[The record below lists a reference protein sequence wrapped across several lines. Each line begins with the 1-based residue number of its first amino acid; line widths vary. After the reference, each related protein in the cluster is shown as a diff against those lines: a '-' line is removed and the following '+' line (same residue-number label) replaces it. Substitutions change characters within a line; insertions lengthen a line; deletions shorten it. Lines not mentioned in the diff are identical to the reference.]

1 MSMHTMTARIHR
13 ILFLLLWGCIACG
26 PGCSDSARNDE
37 APSEGT
43 SSNRYNQGNLVSG
56 ITAQA
61 GGSVFLIGSGIY
73 DITGPAGELPM
84 MGYAVSDQK
93 TAGIHMRLRSRA
105 FVIGDGTK
113 RVVFVSADLGQ
124 LFQMVKVKVSEKIAA
139 NAELAR
145 YYDTKNVLLSATHTH
160 SGPGGYSGYF
170 LYDATINGFVKQ
182 NFNAIVDG
190 IYQSIL
196 RAHHNV
202 KPGKI
207 LVNEGTLEGCG
218 GNRAVEAY
226 NNNPAAERARY
237 ESITDKTM
245 TLLKLVGLDGE
256 EIGMVNWYA
265 VHPDSIGPENKLI
278 SSDNKGWASYLFEK
292 DKGTDYLASKTFVA
306 AFAQSNAGDVTP
318 NIGFGLAPPDLTF
331 EKNKS
336 LENAVLKQYSKAKE
350 LYNGATRELTG
361 SVDFRHEWVDMRTLY
376 VASAGTTTC
385 AAGMGASFSAG
396 SPYDNPSPVPLFPNG
411 TTVDSV
417 RWSED
422 AGKAALSG
430 FLGGIFA
437 FAWPATNNAAY
448 KACHAEKPVLI
459 PTGVAHL
466 NINGPTMTP
475 QIMPLQVLKIGNLA
489 IVAVPTEVTTMA
501 GRRLKDTV
509 KTELASVGVDT
520 AVIAGLSNSYASYLA
535 TREEYALQ
543 WYEGACTQFGPHELA
558 AFQQEYA
565 KLSKAI
571 VSGAD
576 VAAGPTPEDV
586 TGLTID
592 LTAKVVLDDKPLDKE
607 FGSVI
612 TQPAASYARGSL
624 VTVQY
629 WGGHP
634 NNDLQTQGSFLAV
647 EKQVNGAWVAI
658 AWDWDPETTYR
669 WERSGISYSKI
680 TITWDTKNAATG
692 TYRIRHKGHWKSG
705 WTGKISPYEGV
716 SESFTVL

>member
-1 MSMHTMTARIHR
+1 MRTTIARVHR
-13 ILFLLLWGCIACG
+13 TLSLLLWGYVVCAA
-26 PGCSDSARNDE
+26 GCLDGARNDG
-37 APSEGT
+37 ASSEGT
-43 SSNRYNQGNLVSG
+43 SYNRYNQGNEVSG
-56 ITAQA
+56 ITARS

-73 DITGPAGELPM
+73 DITGPAGEIGM
-84 MGYAVSDQK
+84 MGFAVAEQK

-105 FVIGDGTK
+105 FVIGDGDR
-113 RVVFVSADLGQ
+113 RVVFVSADLGHI
-124 LFQMVKVKVSEKIAA
+124 FQMVKVKVSEKIAA
-139 NAELAR
+139 HAELAR
-145 YYDTKNVLLSATHTH
+145 YYSTKNILLSATHTH

-170 LYDATINGFVKQ
+170 LYDATTNGFVRQ

-196 RAHHNV
+196 RAHENV
-202 KPGKI
+202 KPGRI

-218 GNRAVEAY
+218 GNRAVEPY
-226 NNNPAAERARY
+226 DSNPAAERARY
-237 ESITDKTM
+237 DSNTDKTM

-265 VHPDSIGPENKLI
+265 LHPDSIGPENTLI
-278 SSDNKGWASYLFEK
+278 SGDNKGWASYLFEK
-292 DKGTDYLASKTFVA
+292 DKGTDYLAARTFVA
-306 AFAQSNAGDVTP
+306 AFAQSSAGDVTP
-318 NIGFGLAPPDLTF
+318 NIGFGQAPPDLTF
-331 EKNKS
+331 EKNRS
-336 LENAVLKQYSKAKE
+336 LENAVLKQYGKARE

-376 VASAGTTTC
+376 VASAGALTC

-417 RWSED
+417 QWSED
-422 AGKAALSG
+422 AGKAAL
-430 FLGGIFA
+430 FKILGGA
-437 FAWPATNNAAY
+437 FALVWPATHDAAY
-448 KACHAEKPVLI
+448 QQCHAEKPVLI
-459 PTGVAHL
+459 PTGVARP
-466 NINGPTMTP
+466 NILGPTMTP

-489 IVAVPTEVTTMA
+489 IVAVPAEVTTMS

-535 TREEYALQ
+535 TREEYARQ
-543 WYEGACTQFGPHELA
+543 WYEGACTQFGPNELA
-558 AFQQEYA
+558 GFQQEYR
-565 KLSKAI
+565 KLSQAI
-571 VSGAD
+571 AGGAE

-586 TGLTID
+586 TEQTID
-592 LTAKVVLDDKPLDKE
+592 LTPKVMLDDKPLDQD

-612 TQPAASYARGSL
+612 TQPAASYAKGSM
-624 VTVQY
+624 VVVQY

-634 NNDLQTQGSFLAV
+634 NNDLQTQGSFLTV
-647 EKQVNGAWVAI
+647 ERRVNGAWVAI

-669 WERSGISYSKI
+669 WERSGISYSRI
-680 TITWDTKNAATG
+680 TITWDTRNAEAG

-705 WTGKISPYEGV
+705 WTGAVHPYEGV
-716 SESFTVL
+716 SESFTVQ